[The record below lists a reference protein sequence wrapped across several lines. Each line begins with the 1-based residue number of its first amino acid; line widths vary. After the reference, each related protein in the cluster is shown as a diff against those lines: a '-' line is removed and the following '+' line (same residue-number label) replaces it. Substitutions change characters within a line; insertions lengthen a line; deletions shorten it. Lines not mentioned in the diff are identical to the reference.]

1 MKEAAAVLKQKT
13 RREFDPQFKRDALAL
28 WASSGKSAR
37 EVAEQLGIEERHLY
51 AWKGAGV
58 PPAGPQGDLQA
69 QNEKLRRENAY
80 LREQRDILKK
90 ALSITIPPLKSGTNG
105 SMR

>member
-1 MKEAAAVLKQKT
+1 MKEAAVSKPKT

-28 WASSGKSAR
+28 WESSGKSAR
-37 EVAEQLGIEERHLY
+37 EVAEQLGLQERHLY
-51 AWKGAGV
+51 GWKMAGI
-58 PPAGPQGDLQA
+58 PPAGPKGDLQA
-69 QNEKLRRENAY
+69 QNEELRRENAY

-105 SMR
+105 LMR